1 MASST
6 SMTFVHYGSSI
17 KEVSCNE
24 TKLATYKKNIKNE
37 FKSMD
42 DSLTKMK
49 GYYKSLRDAAT
60 GQVKVTMDQAV
71 DALGKVAT
79 ANSNW
84 NKELESKINTVVQDY
99 ANSIYGS
106 ILDELAQAATDLSGL
121 K

>member
-6 SMTFVHYGSSI
+6 TMTFTHYGSSI
-17 KEVSCNE
+17 TEVSCNE
-24 TKLATYKKNIKNE
+24 TKLTTYKKNIKSE

-42 DSLTKMK
+42 ESLTKMK
-49 GYYKSLRDAAT
+49 GYYKSLKDVST

-71 DALGKVAT
+71 DALAKVAT

-99 ANSIYGS
+99 ASSIYGS
-106 ILDELAQAATDLSGL
+106 ILDDLAKAATDLSAL